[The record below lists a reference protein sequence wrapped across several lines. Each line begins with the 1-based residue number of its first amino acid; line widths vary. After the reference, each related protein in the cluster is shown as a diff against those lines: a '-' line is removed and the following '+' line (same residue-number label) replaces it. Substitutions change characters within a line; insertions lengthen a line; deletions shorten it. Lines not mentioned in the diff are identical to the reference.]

1 MNRQLTIS
9 TGETRASKNWRPESL
24 SWQDFCERLRT
35 SRPLTCAYNDYLRLQ
50 KPQQDALKDVGGF
63 MGGTLNGPR
72 RKAAAVTGR
81 DLVTLDFDSIPTGQ
95 TEALLQK
102 VHALGCAYA
111 VYSTAKHC
119 PNNPRLRVIVPLDRT
134 VTPDEY
140 EPLAR
145 RIAEHIGMEWADPTT
160 FEASRLMYWPT
171 HCSDIAPVFDSSDAA
186 PAPADDILGTFHD
199 WHNAAE
205 WPQIPGVLPRIQR
218 LAATQGD
225 PTSKDGIVGTFCRTY
240 DVPAAIA
247 KFLPTVYAPC
257 DTADGRYTYTGGS
270 TAGGAVLYDDGK
282 FLYSRHATDPC
293 SGRLVN
299 AFDLVRLHLFG
310 AQDDDMPPDTATRKR
325 PSYKAMCE
333 FAMNDDAVKQTQARE
348 EAAELQAMQNACQSS
363 TPAGDDVMWRTMLER
378 DESGKAKQTIGNVEL
393 ILEHDPN
400 LQGHILYNEFS
411 ERIEVLH
418 PLPWGADL
426 NKTPDKF
433 KRRAWADSD
442 DSGLYGYM
450 ERGYKITKRPS
461 IDAGLANHVAKHTF
475 NEVQQ
480 FIKGLAWDGVPRLDT
495 LLIDCLGAEDSEY
508 TRAVTRKAFVGAV
521 ARAMEPGC
529 KFDNMLI
536 LCGPQ
541 GIGKSTML
549 DRMSKGW
556 FNDSIRTFEGKEAS
570 ELLQGVWLVEVAELD
585 AFRRSDVS
593 RIKQFLSLRSDRY
606 RAAYGRN
613 VKELPRRCVFFG
625 TTNTSDFLQDTT
637 GNRRFWPVD
646 VGVQPIKHHVWDL
659 TEAEIDQLWA
669 EAKCYWMMGEPLF
682 LTGALADAAA
692 QHAEEHREELPQEG
706 MIADFVEK
714 PIPADWRKWPLDKRR
729 DYWAGACKGQNIPTV
744 QRKYICAIEVWCE
757 CFNHAPADMSK
768 ANAREINA
776 ILTRL
781 QGWQKSCVDARPYS
795 STARGFSR
803 KPMQLV

>member
-9 TGETRASKNWRPESL
+9 TGESRASKNWRPESL

-186 PAPADDILGTFHD
+186 PAPADDILSTFHD

-282 FLYSRHATDPC
+282 FLYSHHATDPC

-310 AQDDDMPPDTATRKR
+310 AQDDDMPPDTATHKR

-348 EAAELQAMQNACQSS
+348 ETAELLAMQNACQSNI
-363 TPAGDDVMWRTMLER
+363 PAGDNVMWRTMLER

-393 ILEHDPN
+393 ILEHDQY
-400 LQGHILYNEFS
+400 LHGHILYNEFS

-450 ERGYKITKRPS
+450 ERGYKITKRPA
-461 IDAGLANHVAKHTF
+461 IDAGLDIHAATHMF
-475 NEVQQ
+475 NEVQD

-541 GIGKSTML
+541 GIGKSTLL

-606 RAAYGRN
+606 RPAYGRRTN
-613 VKELPRRCVFFG
+613 ELPRRCVFFG

-646 VGVQPIKHHVWDL
+646 VGVQPIKHYVWDL
-659 TEAEIDQLWA
+659 TDAEIDQLWA

-706 MIADFVEK
+706 MIADFIEK
-714 PIPADWRKWPLDKRR
+714 PIPVDWRKWPLDKRR

-757 CFNHAPADMSK
+757 CFNHAPADMGK